1 MRRPMHYKPAGRS
14 GWDCRAFDAESKK
27 HNRALYEAYGDEQA
41 EALIAD
47 AAASFGPPSTTTE
60 VRKVTCKDCLDSIAS
75 TALNRIG
82 YGEYASRRANK

>member
-47 AAASFGPPSTTTE
+47 AAAEEQRTLEELGTLAA
-60 VRKVTCKDCLDSIAS
+60 D
-75 TALNRIG
+75 
-82 YGEYASRRANK
+82 

>member
-14 GWDCRAFDAESKK
+14 GWDCRAFDDESKK
-27 HNRALYEAYGDEQA
+27 HNLALYEAYSAWLATGQDRV
-41 EALIAD
+41 
-47 AAASFGPPSTTTE
+47 SFGPPSTTTD